1 MAELKV
7 ANANLDNQV
16 ANLKRE
22 VDESRQE
29 TKSAMQAL
37 AESNANNNGGDFDRD
52 GVNEDHM
59 GGERV
64 SLAEAQE
71 EIRRIQTH
79 YENEIVSAKKE
90 RVELV
95 SKIQELMA
103 QNERIKVE
111 SSKQLSSYKNKY
123 SEYKQKLRKAN

>member
-1 MAELKV
+1 
-7 ANANLDNQV
+7 
-16 ANLKRE
+16 
-22 VDESRQE
+22 
-29 TKSAMQAL
+29 MQAL
-37 AESNANNNGGDFDRD
+37 AEGNGNHNGGDFDRD

-59 GGERV
+59 DGERV

-95 SKIQELMA
+95 SKIQELLS
-103 QNERIKVE
+103 QNERIKLE